1 MKNKRFGFTLVE
13 VSLFLAVTGLL
24 FVGILVG
31 TQNALR
37 DQRFF
42 DSTQN
47 FAEFLKTV
55 YSQVANP
62 QSAGNGRGEL
72 AIYGKLVV
80 FGEKVGLNGEPVNDD
95 GIQRVYTYDVVGG
108 TGSAGTG
115 NAQSMLRILKANVV
129 VPEVADGRVIGIS
142 PAGFVEDYSP
152 RWDAQIETTATGD
165 ERKAYTGSILI
176 VRHPNSGTI
185 NTLVSSKIVEVNAKI
200 NSASWVDYETLLTS
214 ELDDFKNE
222 VVDFCVNPEGA
233 DKASDL
239 RRNIRIVK
247 DARNSS
253 GVEII
258 DLDSSENKCRTE

>member
-1 MKNKRFGFTLVE
+1 MKNRRFGFTLIE
-13 VSLFLAVTGLL
+13 VSLFLAVTGLI

-47 FAEFLKTV
+47 FVEFLKTT

-72 AIYGKLVV
+72 VIYGKLVV
-80 FGEKVGLNGEPVNDD
+80 FGEKIGLNGEPVNNDN
-95 GIQRVYTYDVVGG
+95 IQRIYTYDVVGE
-108 TGSAGTG
+108 TGSVGTG
-115 NAQSMLRILKANVV
+115 NIQSMLMALKANVV
-129 VPEVADGRVIGIS
+129 VPRMTDGKVVGLD
-142 PAGFVEDYSP
+142 PAGLVEDYSP

-185 NTLVSSKIVEVNAKI
+185 NTLVSAEVIEVNEKI
-200 NSASWVDYETLLTS
+200 NATNWSDYATLLTS
-214 ELDDFKNE
+214 KLSSFRNE
-222 VVDFCVNPEGA
+222 TVDFCVNPEGA
-233 DKASDL
+233 DRASDL

-253 GVEII
+253 GVETI
-258 DLDSSENKCRTE
+258 DLDSSENKCLK